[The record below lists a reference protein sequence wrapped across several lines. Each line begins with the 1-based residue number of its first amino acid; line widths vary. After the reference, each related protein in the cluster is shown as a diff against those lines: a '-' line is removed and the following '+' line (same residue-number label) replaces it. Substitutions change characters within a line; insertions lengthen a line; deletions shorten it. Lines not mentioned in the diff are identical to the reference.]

1 MLLNAM
7 LLLKTVIISAL
18 NAIANAI
25 EGIESAKIRL
35 RLKFWPNNFE
45 SPLYK
50 KFGHLSIVHLRL
62 KLKFLLG
69 IFLDR

>member
-1 MLLNAM
+1 MALLAHVAECHVASE
-7 LLLKTVIISAL
+7 TVIISAL

-45 SPLYK
+45 SPL
-50 KFGHLSIVHLRL
+50 
-62 KLKFLLG
+62 
-69 IFLDR
+69 